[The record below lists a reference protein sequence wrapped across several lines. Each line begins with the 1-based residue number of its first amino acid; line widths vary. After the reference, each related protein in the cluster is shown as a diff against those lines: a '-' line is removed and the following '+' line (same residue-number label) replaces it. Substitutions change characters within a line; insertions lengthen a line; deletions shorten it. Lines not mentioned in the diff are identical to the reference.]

1 MNLRSL
7 RLLPVTVSLMLLFGC
22 SSNNRNSIT
31 ESGTL
36 EATEVTVS
44 AQAGGPILQLRVDE
58 GSAVQAGDTL
68 LIIDATDIVLQ
79 QNQAEAGLAMAEAQ
93 YKLAIEGVRKEDF
106 IQAEANYKNAADDL
120 KRMEDLFSSS
130 SISKKQLDD
139 ARTRFT
145 VAQQTYEKAKK
156 GSRVEEIQLA
166 KARRDQAVAQLA
178 SLRKKV
184 NDCTVIS
191 LTRGTVTKR
200 YIERGELVGPG
211 MALFKVADLQE
222 MDLTVYLPETDLPKI
237 HLGDKAKIQVD
248 AFPKKNFEGS
258 VVFLSPTA
266 EFTPKNI
273 QTRDERTKLVFGV
286 KLKISNPEGT
296 LKAGIPADVTFTVK
310 E

>member
-1 MNLRSL
+1 MKFAQRCFVPFTIVLALTS
-7 RLLPVTVSLMLLFGC
+7 GC
-22 SSNNRNSIT
+22 GGNDGKAIT

-36 EATEVTVS
+36 EATEVTIS
-44 AQAGGPILQLRVDE
+44 AQVGGPILRLRVDE
-58 GSAVQAGDTL
+58 GTAVQTGDTL
-68 LIIDATDIVLQ
+68 LVIDATDVTLQ
-79 QNQAEAGLAMAEAQ
+79 QKQAEAGLAMVEAQ
-93 YKLAIEGVRKEDF
+93 FRLAVEGVRKEDF
-106 IQAEANYKNAADDL
+106 IQAEANFKNATDDL

-130 SISKKQLDD
+130 SVSQKQLDD
-139 ARTRFT
+139 TRTRFT
-145 VAQQTYEKAKK
+145 LAQQTYEKAKK
-156 GSRVEEIQLA
+156 GSREEEIQLA
-166 KARRDQAVAQLA
+166 KARRDQAAAQLA

-191 LTRGTVTKR
+191 PTKGTVTKR

-222 MDLTVYLPETDLPKI
+222 MDLTVYLTETDLPKI
-237 HLGDKAKIQVD
+237 RVGESAKIRVD
-248 AFPKKNFEGS
+248 AFPKRDFEGS
-258 VVFLSPTA
+258 VVFISPTA

-286 KLKISNPEGT
+286 KLKVSNTDEM